1 MASSQAGGGDVMGD
15 DDDDDDM
22 FMAMDPFAIG
32 NAVRQMM
39 RNADVTEAPVGATLL
54 VRPYN
59 LL

>member
-1 MASSQAGGGDVMGD
+1 MGD